1 MPQDTAP
8 PSERGSINPTASA
21 SIVPQALRALVES
34 QIERGKETFESL
46 SAAAHHAYTTN
57 LKNADEYGKKLI
69 EVGQRDSED
78 VFDCWRRLLVAKS
91 PAEMIEVWTSH
102 APRQLQSISN
112 RTGELWTLL
121 SRMATEAAKPV
132 ANGAANPA
140 LK

>member
-1 MPQDTAP
+1 MPEDTTP
-8 PSERGSINPTASA
+8 PSEHGSINPMAPA
-21 SIVPQALRALVES
+21 YVAPQALRALIES
-34 QIERGKETFESL
+34 QIERGKETFDSL
-46 SAAAHHAYTTN
+46 SAAAHHAYATN
-57 LKNADEYGKKLI
+57 MKNVDEYGKKLI
-69 EVGQRDSED
+69 EVGQRDSDD

-112 RTGELWTLL
+112 RTGELWALL

-132 ANGAANPA
+132 TNGAANSA